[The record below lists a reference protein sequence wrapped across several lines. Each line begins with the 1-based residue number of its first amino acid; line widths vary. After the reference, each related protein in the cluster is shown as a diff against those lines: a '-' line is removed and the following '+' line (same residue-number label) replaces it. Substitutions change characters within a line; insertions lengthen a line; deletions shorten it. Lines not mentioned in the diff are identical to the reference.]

1 MVDFAILGSWS
12 LSVALSRLS
21 LTVYNEQ
28 ESERIKTYYPGKYV
42 RLFKKHL
49 WGIRCLQ
56 DPGVNTEK
64 GKESVFRKLP
74 VFLCRFVWAFNR
86 RGRPVHR
93 LWQVFLLAVLCLA
106 CGPAADEAAPEPRS
120 HLRAVPSV
128 PRWQI

>member
-1 MVDFAILGSWS
+1 M
-12 LSVALSRLS
+12 
-21 LTVYNEQ
+21 
-28 ESERIKTYYPGKYV
+28 

-93 LWQVFLLAVLCLA
+93 LRQVFLLAA
-106 CGPAADEAAPEPRS
+106 SAWPAAQQPTRRPRS
-120 HLRAVPSV
+120 RALT
-128 PRWQI
+128 

>member
-1 MVDFAILGSWS
+1 M
-12 LSVALSRLS
+12 
-21 LTVYNEQ
+21 
-28 ESERIKTYYPGKYV
+28 
-42 RLFKKHL
+42 FKKHL

-93 LWQVFLLAVLCLA
+93 LRQVFLLAVLCLA
-106 CGPAADEAAPEPRS
+106 CGPAADEAPGAALS
-120 HLRAVPSV
+120 LKSGSFCSSLADLK
-128 PRWQI
+128 